1 MVLYAFFFP
10 VFMMIKWAK
19 TPNHGFD
26 GNYAYY
32 DNDNSPQSNIA
43 EIVGKRE
50 PQTRRTVQKPT
61 Q

>member
-10 VFMMIKWAK
+10 VFKMIKWAK

-32 DNDNSPQSNIA
+32 DNDNSP
-43 EIVGKRE
+43 
-50 PQTRRTVQKPT
+50 
-61 Q
+61 